1 MSKKILVAYATRAGS
16 TAEIAQ
22 AIGQTLAAQGA
33 AVDILPLSQVTNLP
47 GYDAVV
53 LGSAIRFG
61 QWLPEAVKFIQ
72 QNQAV
77 LSQKSVAFFAVH
89 LMNQG
94 DNEASRTAR
103 LAYLDPVRKLITPRA
118 EAFFPGVGDMSKVSF
133 IERMIGRMVKSPEGD
148 FRDWPAIRAW
158 AESLQTAL

>member
-1 MSKKILVAYATRAGS
+1 MSKKILVTYATRAGS

-22 AIGQTLAAQGA
+22 AIGQTLTGQGA
-33 AVDILPLSQVTNLP
+33 SVDVLPLKQVTDLA

-53 LGSAIRFG
+53 IGSAIRFG
-61 QWLPEAVKFIQ
+61 QWLPEASKFVAEH
-72 QNQAV
+72 QAV
-77 LSQKSVAFFAVH
+77 LSQKPTAFFAVH

-103 LAYLDPVRKLITPRA
+103 LAYLDPIRKLVSPRA
-118 EAFFPGVGDMSKVSF
+118 EAFFAGVGDIAKVSF

-148 FRDWPAIRAW
+148 FRDWPQIRTW
-158 AESLQTAL
+158 AESLQSVL